1 MQLGREFVR
10 ALSQIAKDRNL
21 SQELIV
27 SSLEAALISAYKK
40 YQDGQLGY
48 MRPQAAAHGV
58 PD

>member
-40 YQDGQLGY
+40 YQGGN
-48 MRPQAAAHGV
+48 
-58 PD
+58 